1 MEIKHKKWV
10 DTVHRVRGEIETR
23 LDMVRLDKN
32 ERVTHLGDEFWNN
45 LLSKI
50 RQEHIL
56 AYPGVESFYSK
67 LANFLGVSTENLVV
81 TAGADFAIK
90 NAFELFVNPGDE
102 VIIIEPTFAMVGVY
116 CNLYNAKKI
125 KISYDSNLE
134 LEVDKLIGA
143 IGESV
148 SLIIIANP
156 NSPTGTYINN
166 DAIGYI
172 LEKAKRYSIPVL
184 VDEAYWGFCPHTA
197 FDLLKSYENLIIVRT
212 FSKTAGLAGMRI
224 GYAVSSKRITWLMY
238 KFKQMYEVNSI
249 AVLFASEILDN
260 WQVVEEY
267 IDNTEKGKRW
277 LLQELENVSFKTIDT
292 KTNFIHVDFGEYKD
306 NILRLFEEKNILIR
320 GFLNAKGYENY
331 TSITIGPIPEME
343 NVINCIKGCIL

>member
-10 DTVHRVRGEIETR
+10 DTVHRVRGETEAR
-23 LDMVRLDKN
+23 LDKVRLDKN
-32 ERVTHLGDEFWNN
+32 ERVSHLGDEFWNN

-67 LANFLGVSTENLVV
+67 LANFLGVSTENLVI

-102 VIIIEPTFAMVGVY
+102 VIIIEPTFAMVDVY

-125 KISYDSNLE
+125 KISYDTNLE
-134 LEVDKLIGA
+134 LEIDKLIGA

-156 NSPTGTYINN
+156 NSPTGTYIENGT
-166 DAIGYI
+166 IRLV
-172 LEKAKRYSIPVL
+172 LEKARKFLVPVL
-184 VDEAYWGFCPHTA
+184 IDEAYYGFCPYTA
-197 FDLLKSYENLIIVRT
+197 IDLLKSFNNLIITRT

-292 KTNFIHVDFGEYKD
+292 KANFIHVDFGKYKD
-306 NILRLFEEKNILIR
+306 NILRLFEEKNILTR
-320 GFLNAKGYENY
+320 GFLKVKGYENY
-331 TSITIGPIPEME
+331 TSITIGPKFEME
-343 NVINCIKGCIL
+343 SVINYIKGGIL